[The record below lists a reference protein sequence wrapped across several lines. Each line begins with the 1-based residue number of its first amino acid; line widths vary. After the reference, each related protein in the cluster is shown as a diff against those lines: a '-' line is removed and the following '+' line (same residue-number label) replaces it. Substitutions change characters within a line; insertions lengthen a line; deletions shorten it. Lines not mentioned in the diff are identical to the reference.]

1 MYDVSYTPRILR
13 NMREIVE
20 TMRVGREKVF
30 RWIDEGAPICVEN
43 ENGRPCYSA
52 EAGALQK
59 WRLERSRGDRSKNNG

>member
-1 MYDVSYTPRILR
+1 MDKITYTPRILR

-30 RWIDEGAPICVEN
+30 RWIELGAPICVEN

-52 EAGALQK
+52 EAGALQN
-59 WRLERSRGDRSKNNG
+59 WRLERSRGKREGG